1 MSRTRYAKAYRDFPD
16 PRGIPVVGRGTTSAI
31 PGSDPLAAVLAKEAR
46 GKLNLHVPDPIER
59 SPTPEP
65 HVRRRLG
72 RRVVNQRHI

>member
-16 PRGIPVVGRGTTSAI
+16 PRGIPVVGRGMTSAI
-31 PGSDPLAAVLAKEAR
+31 PGTDPLGALIAKENR

-59 SPTPEP
+59 PQPPEP

-72 RRVVNQRHI
+72 RRVGNQRHL